1 MIITRRFW
9 LTAGA
14 NGPAAT
20 IDVRTSTR
28 VSVMQAQANAQSH
41 FRRKQGRN
49 CVFCQEIEIN
59 STRPN
64 YSIGPKV
71 F

>member
-9 LTAGA
+9 LTAGP

-20 IDVRTSTR
+20 IDVRTDSR
-28 VSVMQAQANAQSH
+28 IGEMQAQANAKSY
-41 FRRKQGRN
+41 FRRKIEREA
-49 CVFCQEIEIN
+49 VFCQKIEVN
-59 STRPN
+59 STCAS
-64 YSIGPKV
+64 YSIGPKC